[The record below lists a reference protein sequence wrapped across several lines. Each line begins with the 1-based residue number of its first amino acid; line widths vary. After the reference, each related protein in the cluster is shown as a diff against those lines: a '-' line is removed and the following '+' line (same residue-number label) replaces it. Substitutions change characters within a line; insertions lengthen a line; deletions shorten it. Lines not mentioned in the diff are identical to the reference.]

1 MSSHTACAAACPSNA
16 LGSDVRISDLQEFV
30 KDNCRTAKIKNIT
43 KDISSSYGEN
53 PKTTFLCDASMG
65 NISRPGEKSK
75 RNIQGERI
83 LQHTRLPKSTRK
95 QDCLGTC
102 AVRRKTRQKT
112 AGLSGRRSVF
122 VWCGK
127 WGLAAGRD
135 FYESTAAVPHSR
147 VLGGGNRFSHYHT
160 RV

>member
-1 MSSHTACAAACPSNA
+1 

-43 KDISSSYGEN
+43 KDISSSCG
-53 PKTTFLCDASMG
+53 
-65 NISRPGEKSK
+65 
-75 RNIQGERI
+75 
-83 LQHTRLPKSTRK
+83 
-95 QDCLGTC
+95 
-102 AVRRKTRQKT
+102 KTRSLHSFVMLLWITYHGPAKKAREIFKGNAFCSIPICQNQPESRIASGHVPCGARRDKKT